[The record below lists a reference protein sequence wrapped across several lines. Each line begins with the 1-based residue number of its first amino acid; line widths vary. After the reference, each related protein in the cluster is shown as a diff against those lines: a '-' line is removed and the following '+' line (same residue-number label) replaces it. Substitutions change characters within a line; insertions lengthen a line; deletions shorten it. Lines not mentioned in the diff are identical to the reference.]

1 MGVPKFFRYISERY
15 PCLSEVVKEHQIPEF
30 DYLYLDM
37 NGIIHTCSHPN
48 DDVCFRIT
56 EEMIFKNIFHY
67 IEVLFNMIRPQK
79 LFFMAID
86 GVAPRAKIN
95 QQRGRR
101 FRAAKDAEVQEAK
114 AKAKGIP
121 IPKEK
126 RFDSNCITPGTL
138 FMAKLGEQLK
148 CFVEHKVS
156 TDDTWKKC
164 KILFSGSE
172 VPGEGEHKIMDYIRY
187 MKASKDYNS
196 NSSHCLYGLDAD
208 LIMLGLC
215 SHEPNFSLLREE
227 VKFGKQQVKMTP
239 EETKFCL
246 LHLSLLREYIEHEF
260 SPIKDK
266 LSFSFD
272 IEKIIDDWVLMGF
285 LVGNDF
291 IPHLPNLHIANGALP
306 ILYRAYMEVL
316 PTLEGYINEAGT
328 LKLDRFEKFMEKLSR
343 LDVEQFNEQYADIKF
358 FESKTGRRPNES
370 ERYIYKKTEDS
381 ENASPKKTQNKD
393 FLDALIKNTKDM
405 SLGNFDDDNDIFLE
419 YRNMD
424 LIVDDE
430 SDSEIYNMEFVQ
442 HKKDYYMNKLEYENV
457 NEEVLRSQAEG
468 YVRAIQW
475 NLHYYYHGCCSWS
488 WYYPH
493 HYAPYISDV
502 KDFKDL
508 KLEFDL
514 GEPFL
519 PFQQLLAVLPA
530 FSKDL
535 LPEAFQSLLT
545 EESSPIINY
554 YPHNFKTDLN
564 GKRQE
569 WEAVVLIPFI
579 DEKLLLA
586 AMQPHLS
593 RLTLEEQARNKYGP
607 MCLYSYTDE
616 IQSVQKT
623 TLYFPEFT
631 NHAQVKL
638 MNRED
643 IFVPREQLIRGLSPS
658 FDLNIYYP
666 GFPILRHL
674 DHTPH
679 LEKARVKVFQ
689 QHSVLDSM
697 ILTIISKPT
706 PDLTTLASNVLGKS
720 VYVEWPHLKEV
731 LVVGVADC
739 NVKLSLINQLGSYS
753 DNNLKKEDVKGAL
766 AAEWNIVCKQVK
778 ELHMSRLGIDIG
790 DTKVL
795 LYARSFLGNK
805 HVFGVYGKVTVE
817 KQWNDYVA
825 AHAYQ
830 TVVKDISVYSKT
842 LPVYET
848 MHDIFIPG
856 TFCFMLG
863 HPYYGAMGEVVQNK
877 EDCKSRRIKISI
889 KAIKEPTFDTIRQAY
904 GQQKARYML
913 GGVAAQRLGIS
924 SHLLSRITGTIYVI
938 ESSTIDVTKHN
949 LGLNLKFSKRNEE
962 VPGYTKKENNQW
974 LYSSK
979 AIDLIRNYM
988 TKCPYLFERLAQN
1001 VANDIFQEEELFT
1014 KGSDELKDTIAWLKM
1029 ELNGLESRTC
1039 GMDVIEPYLI
1049 KQIEEEVEK
1058 YLETEETMAKTVFMQ
1073 VKPQLLYKPD
1083 LHLRNVSPDPNSQNR
1098 LFDRIRCVRNGFS
1111 VPLGAKGTITGVRNG
1126 SNSNDTMYDVLFD
1139 KPFIGGFT
1147 LNGCS
1152 QFRGY
1157 RLSTMDFVNIS
1168 FGERMEQGNVAN
1180 ELPESW
1186 RQTSSASPSKKNDQ
1200 SMLNAYPQMQLAK
1213 KGLEKLNRD
1222 ICLRMAQH
1230 GIELNSKTIPC
1241 KTLPQTSQH
1250 TPPPPNRTSEFQ
1262 ALWNELHKMQKPNG
1276 PPEKV
1281 AASSSTSR
1289 AKSFSNDHSVQSSQ
1303 DPSAFLKAVL
1313 KIPDVNLQTNK
1324 QESTPQ
1330 QSMVQQSIPQQS
1342 VPQSAAMLQKATVPQ
1357 KDQNPPPLVQQLF
1370 DRARQTEQKKE
1381 KANAVWY
1388 STQLLKHFSY
1398 NGSGI
1403 PKYNYVVDEK
1413 TGLISANVM
1422 LMDNRIFQGDPCTTH
1437 EQATE
1442 SAAKKAYKALN
1453 LNKTS
1458 MHDTKVKP
1466 MIPHW
1471 FNTQN
1476 NWIQNIRPP
1485 IMPPMGS
1492 VKIPPLPLNMPMQPN
1507 IFYPKWNPKLPP
1519 TPAFMQLA
1527 SYSQSRQ
1534 LQMKHQ
1540 IPQKGPQNGSKMEIK
1555 NSTAFVPLQA
1565 QKKSRNASVQQASKE
1580 THAKKSSPSK
1590 TQQQPQKQQKQE
1602 ETLPKKQKPEVVN
1615 KAREKIAS
1623 NEPQQQPKQQPQ
1635 QQSQQQS
1642 QQNAGK
1648 SSRPRKSRVA
1658 AKFGKQPLL
1667 NGGEPPQ

>member
-48 DDVCFRIT
+48 DDVCFRIS

-114 AKAKGIP
+114 AKSKGIP

-156 TDDTWKKC
+156 TDDAWKKC

-187 MKASKDYNS
+187 MKASKNYDND
-196 NSSHCLYGLDAD
+196 SSHCLYGLDAD

-328 LKLDRFEKFMEKLSR
+328 LNLDRFEKFMERLSR

-370 ERYIYKKTEDS
+370 ERHVYKKTEDS
-381 ENASPKKTQNKD
+381 ESASPKKTQNKD
-393 FLDALIKNTKDM
+393 LDALIKSTKEM
-405 SLGNFDDDNDIFLE
+405 SLGNFDDDDIFIE

-457 NEEVLRSQAEG
+457 DEEVLRSQAEG

-493 HYAPYISDV
+493 HYAPYISDI

-535 LPEAFQSLLT
+535 LPMAFQSLLT
-545 EESSPIINY
+545 EETSPIINY

-593 RLTLEEQARNKYGP
+593 RLTLEEQARNKHGP

-616 IQSVQKT
+616 SHSVHKT
-623 TLYFPEFT
+623 TIYFPEFT

-638 MNRED
+638 MNREE
-643 IFVPREQLIRGLSPS
+643 IFVPREQLIRGLSPG
-658 FDLNIYYP
+658 FDLDIYYP
-666 GFPILRHL
+666 GFPTLRHL
-674 DHTPH
+674 DHSAH

-689 QHSVLDSM
+689 QHSVLDNM
-697 ILTIISKPT
+697 ILTLILKPI
-706 PDLTTLASNVLGKS
+706 PNLTTLVSELLGKS

-731 LVVGVADC
+731 LVVGVSDC
-739 NVKLSLINQLGSYS
+739 NVKFSLINQLGGYS
-753 DNNLKKEDVKGAL
+753 HDNLKKEDVKGAL
-766 AAEWNIVCKQVK
+766 SAEWNTLCKQVK

-790 DTKVL
+790 DTNVL
-795 LYARSFLGNK
+795 LYARAFLGNK
-805 HVFGVYGKVTVE
+805 YVFGVQGKVTIE
-817 KQWNDYVA
+817 KQWNDYA
-825 AHAYQ
+825 AAYACQ
-830 TVVKDISVYSKT
+830 TVVKDISVYSKK
-842 LPVYET
+842 LPVYDT
-848 MHDIFIPG
+848 MHDIFLPG

-863 HPYYGAMGEVVQNK
+863 HPYYGAMGEVIHNK
-877 EDCKSRRIKISI
+877 EGCKSRRIKISI
-889 KAIKEPTFDTIRQAY
+889 KTMKEPTFDTIKQAY
-904 GQQKARYML
+904 GQQKTRYMP
-913 GGVAAQRLGIS
+913 GSVAAQRLGIN
-924 SHLLSRITGTIYVI
+924 SHLLSRVTGTIYVI

-949 LGLNLKFSKRNEE
+949 LGLNLKFNKRNEE
-962 VPGYTKKENNQW
+962 VPGYTRKENSQW

-979 AIDLIRNYM
+979 AIELIRNYM
-988 TKCPYLFERLAQN
+988 TKCPNLFERLAQN

-1014 KGSDELKDTIAWLKM
+1014 KGSDELKDTIAWLKT

-1039 GMDVIEPYLI
+1039 GMDVIEADLV
-1049 KQIEEEVEK
+1049 KQIEEGVEE
-1058 YLETEETMAKTVFMQ
+1058 YLKTEETMAKTVFLQ
-1073 VKPQLLYKPD
+1073 VKPQLLYKPG
-1083 LHLRNVSPDPNSQNR
+1083 LHLRSVPPDPNSQNR
-1098 LFDRIRCVRNGFS
+1098 LFDRILCVRSGFS
-1111 VPLGAKGTITGVRNG
+1111 VPLGTKGTIIGIRNG
-1126 SNSNDTMYDVLFD
+1126 SNPIDTMYDVLFD
-1139 KPFIGGFT
+1139 KPFIGGLT

-1157 RLSTMDFVNIS
+1157 RLSTMDFINIS
-1168 FGERMEQGNVAN
+1168 FGERTEQGNVAN
-1180 ELPESW
+1180 ELTES
-1186 RQTSSASPSKKNDQ
+1186 RKQTIISASPNKKNDQ
-1200 SMLNAYPQMQLAK
+1200 LSKAYPQMQLAK

-1222 ICLRMAQH
+1222 ICMRMAQH
-1230 GIELNSKTIPC
+1230 GMEVNPKTVP
-1241 KTLPQTSQH
+1241 KTLPQNA
-1250 TPPPPNRTSEFQ
+1250 PPPNQTSEFQ

-1281 AASSSTSR
+1281 ASSSTPR
-1289 AKSFSNDHSVQSSQ
+1289 IKSYSNNHSVQSPQ

-1313 KIPDVNLQTNK
+1313 KIPDVNPQTSK
-1324 QESTPQ
+1324 QENTPQQSTPQ
-1330 QSMVQQSIPQQS
+1330 QS
-1342 VPQSAAMLQKATVPQ
+1342 KATVSQ

-1370 DRARQTEQKKE
+1370 DRARQTEQKEE

-1388 STQLLKHFSY
+1388 STQLLKHFSH
-1398 NGSGI
+1398 NLTGM
-1403 PKYNYVVDEK
+1403 PKYNFIVDEK
-1413 TGLISANVM
+1413 TGLISAHIT
-1422 LMDNRIFQGDPCTTH
+1422 LMDNKIFKGDPCTTRK
-1437 EQATE
+1437 QAIE

-1453 LNKTS
+1453 LNKAS
-1458 MHDTKVKP
+1458 MHDTKVAMTP
-1466 MIPHW
+1466 QW
-1471 FNTQN
+1471 FNTQQN

-1485 IMPPMGS
+1485 MMPPMGHL
-1492 VKIPPLPLNMPMQPN
+1492 KIPPVPLNMPPMQPN
-1507 IFYPKWNPKLPP
+1507 LFYPKWNPTLPP

-1527 SYSQSRQ
+1527 SYNQSRQ

-1540 IPQKGPQNGSKMEIK
+1540 MQQNHQQQKGPQNGSKMEIR

-1580 THAKKSSPSK
+1580 INPNAKKSSSPSK
-1590 TQQQPQKQQKQE
+1590 TQQQPQKQKQE

-1623 NEPQQQPKQQPQ
+1623 NEPQLQSKQQLQLQQQPQ
-1635 QQSQQQS
+1635 QQP
-1642 QQNAGK
+1642 QQNTGK
-1648 SSRPRKSRVA
+1648 SSKPRKSRVA
-1658 AKFGKQPLL
+1658 AKFGTQPLS